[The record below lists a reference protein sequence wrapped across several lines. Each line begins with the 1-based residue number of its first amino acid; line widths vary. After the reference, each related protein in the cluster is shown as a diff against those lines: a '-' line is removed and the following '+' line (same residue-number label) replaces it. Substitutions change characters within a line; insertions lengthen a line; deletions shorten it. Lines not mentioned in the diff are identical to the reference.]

1 MPKFDVPTKLKEL
14 KRELGQ
20 RKYVYPR
27 RIADGKM
34 SEADAALKISLIE
47 AIIEDYE
54 QLAKSEQPGL
64 F

>member
-1 MPKFDVPTKLKEL
+1 MPDFDLPTKLKEL

-27 RIADGKM
+27 RVAAGQM
-34 SEADAALKISLIE
+34 SEADAALKTSILE
-47 AIIEDYE
+47 AIIADY
-54 QLAKSEQPGL
+54 QKAADAQSPTL

>member
-1 MPKFDVPTKLKEL
+1 MPDFDLPTKLKEL

-34 SEADAALKISLIE
+34 SETQAAVLIEILE
-47 AIIEDYE
+47 AIIADY
-54 QLAKSEQPGL
+54 QKAVDAQSPTL

>member
-27 RIADGKM
+27 RVADGKM
-34 SEADAALKISLIE
+34 SQADADLKTAILE
-47 AIIEDYE
+47 AIIEDYD